1 MRALSHARKK
11 EPFMAAATIVASAA
25 RTVTGNSGSIGVGA
39 GAATIELEVIVSA
52 VTGTSPS
59 MTLSV
64 LWSEDG
70 TNFGN
75 PDGSSDA
82 FTAITAA
89 TSVVKALTVRAPYM
103 EIVWTIS
110 GTTPSFTFSVLET
123 GSNVI

>member
-1 MRALSHARKK
+1 
-11 EPFMAAATIVASAA
+11 MAATTLVASAA
-25 RTVTGNSGSIGVGA
+25 RTVTGNSGAIGVGSNS
-39 GAATIELEVIVSA
+39 ATVELEVEVTAVS
-52 VTGTSPS
+52 GTSPS

-70 TNFGN
+70 VNFGA

-82 FTAITAA
+82 FTAITA
-89 TSVVKALTVRAPYM
+89 TTNVVKALTVRAPYM

-123 GSNVI
+123 TNNAV

>member
-1 MRALSHARKK
+1 
-11 EPFMAAATIVASAA
+11 MAATTLVASAA
-25 RTVTGNSGSIGVGA
+25 RTVTGNSGAIGVGS
-39 GAATIELEVIVSA
+39 GAATIELEVE
-52 VTGTSPS
+52 VTAASGTSPS

-70 TNFGN
+70 VNFGN

-89 TSVVKALTVRAPYM
+89 TNVVKNLTVRAPYM
-103 EIVWTIS
+103 EIVWTIT
-110 GTTPSFTFSVLET
+110 GTTPSFTFSVLES